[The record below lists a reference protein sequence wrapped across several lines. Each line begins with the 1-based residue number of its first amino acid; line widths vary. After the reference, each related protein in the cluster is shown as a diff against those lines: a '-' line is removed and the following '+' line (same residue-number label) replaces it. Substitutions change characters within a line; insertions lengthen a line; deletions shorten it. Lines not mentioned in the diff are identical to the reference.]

1 MRSGIFVFFF
11 FILVLVFA
19 DKTRDLVKHFG
30 DSLDQSVKRGL
41 CRRRYVEKLDVIA
54 VDDDKCYRND
64 VDSGADTAAESIARV
79 LFFGEIRSAARKTQG
94 EF

>member
-1 MRSGIFVFFF
+1 M
-11 FILVLVFA
+11 
-19 DKTRDLVKHFG
+19 
-30 DSLDQSVKRGL
+30 
-41 CRRRYVEKLDVIA
+41 EKLDVIA